1 MTLGF
6 PCGSLRVPAGPIL
19 LTHPLGV
26 TQKQERAK
34 GWDSNFWRFAHKRIW
49 VRFHYLVAR
58 HEDWSS
64 GFEKSHGFPV
74 KHAEFHF
81 FQGDGKWPRN
91 GQRSASVAAFQKFYN
106 AIQAVGCWP
115 KMVTGDRL
123 PGGSAE
129 SVPPPKGVLVWHANA
144 IWSCQHSQSS
154 HRSSNV
160 LRHLFCYDTCIA
172 YKRLENRWYR
182 CKYCSSWHCVIPV
195 YVYACL
201 VFASLVWI
209 EYPQIFERFFGCGWP
224 NPIFHMGMVC
234 HRIGAILCFFL
245 IGKPTG
251 SDDIYVF
258 IQLVF

>member
-1 MTLGF
+1 MKTGAVD
-6 PCGSLRVPAGPIL
+6 LRNRMEQWWNML
-19 LTHPLGV
+19 NSTW
-26 TQKQERAK
+26 K
-34 GWDSNFWRFAHKRIW
+34 
-49 VRFHYLVAR
+49 
-58 HEDWSS
+58 
-64 GFEKSHGFPV
+64 
-74 KHAEFHF
+74 
-81 FQGDGKWPRN
+81 GDGKWPRN

-115 KMVTGDRL
+115 KMVTGFVAWWVEDFNFTAKNHRKKL
-123 PGGSAE
+123 PAE
-129 SVPPPKGVLVWHANA
+129 SVPTTGLLVWHANA

-195 YVYACL
+195 YVYVCL

-251 SDDIYVF
+251 SDAIYVF

>member
-1 MTLGF
+1 MKTGAVD
-6 PCGSLRVPAGPIL
+6 LRNRMEQWWNML
-19 LTHPLGV
+19 NSTW
-26 TQKQERAK
+26 K
-34 GWDSNFWRFAHKRIW
+34 
-49 VRFHYLVAR
+49 
-58 HEDWSS
+58 
-64 GFEKSHGFPV
+64 
-74 KHAEFHF
+74 
-81 FQGDGKWPRN
+81 GDGKWPRN

-115 KMVTGDRL
+115 KMVTGFVAWWVEDFNFTAKNHRKKL
-123 PGGSAE
+123 PAE
-129 SVPPPKGVLVWHANA
+129 SVPTTGLLVWHANA

-195 YVYACL
+195 YVYVCL

-234 HRIGAILCFFL
+234 HRIGAILCFF
-245 IGKPTG
+245 
-251 SDDIYVF
+251 F
-258 IQLVF
+258 